1 MKIIQLI
8 QKPQRRG
15 AEIFAAQ
22 LSEAMRLSGHEV
34 LLVSIFEGDSD
45 LPFNDEMIKLNRP
58 INNRFFDFK
67 GWNDFAKIV
76 KRFNPEFIQANAA
89 DTLKFS
95 VFSKILFRWKTPI
108 IYRNANQMGDFIRNG
123 LHLSFNQW
131 LLNQVS
137 GVVSVSKASKDNLH
151 KTFRLSV
158 EKSIVIPIGIDKKHI
173 ELSLKEAPHSS
184 LPESYLIQ
192 IGGLVQEKDPIGML
206 EIFEQN
212 AKNNPELHL
221 VYVGSGPLEAS
232 LREAIKVRN
241 LGQIVHLI
249 PNQLNIF
256 PILSRAKAMAMPS
269 KIEGL
274 PAVILEAMYCKIPI
288 VAYAVGGIGEII
300 QTDKTGWL
308 VEKGDKAGFG
318 KAINQVLEMPSAQL
332 TLITDYG
339 KKMVLEK
346 YTLEKVANQFE
357 AFYKNLP
364 AKARDQTNNF

>member
-1 MKIIQLI
+1 MRIVQVITKL
-8 QKPQRRG
+8 QRRG

-22 LSEAMRLSGHEV
+22 LSQELENRGHKV
-34 LLVSIFEGDSD
+34 LLIALYPGDGFLPFEGEKIVLGSN
-45 LPFNDEMIKLNRP
+45 PKA
-58 INNRFFDFK
+58 RFFDWK
-67 GWNDFAKIV
+67 GWSKFSRLLKE
-76 KRFNPEFIQANAA
+76 FNPDLIQLNASE
-89 DTLKFS
+89 TLKFA
-95 VFSKILFRWKTPI
+95 VFSKLFFRWDYPLV
-108 IYRNANQMGDFIRNG
+108 YRNANQMGSFLNG
-123 LHLSFNQW
+123 TLKNRFNQ
-131 LLNQVS
+131 LLVS
-137 GVVSVSKASKDNLH
+137 RLKGVISVSEASAKDFALNFPN
-151 KTFRLSV
+151 TNPV
-158 EKSIVIPIGIDKKHI
+158 VIPIGIDEKQI
-173 ELSLKEAPHSS
+173 EHSLKESPDNS
-184 LPESYLIQ
+184 LPKCYLIQ

-232 LREAIKVRN
+232 LREAIKLRN
-241 LGQIVHLI
+241 LGQIVHVI

-256 PILSRAKAMAMPS
+256 PILSRAKALVMPS

-288 VAYAVGGIGEII
+288 VAYRVGGIGEII

-308 VEKGDKAGFG
+308 VEKGDEAGFG

-346 YTLEKVANQFE
+346 YTLEKVAHQFE